1 MVTRAVLFVEQSPMG
16 ELARQV
22 KEQVRRLEPIL
33 GYKVRVVERTGRKI
47 LGSLPQAGSWS
58 GMQCGRGECITC
70 NQGGE
75 EMPDCTRAS
84 VVYESVCVQ
93 CNPTAASKGELKDV
107 KKGGPSLYV
116 GESSRSI
123 QERALEYWAAAR
135 RGDTDSHM
143 RKHQDMEHPGEQPK
157 FLFKVVSTHR
167 TALNRQVREAVR
179 IRRWG
184 GSMDDP

>member
-1 MVTRAVLFVEQSPMG
+1 
-16 ELARQV
+16 
-22 KEQVRRLEPIL
+22 
-33 GYKVRVVERTGRKI
+33 
-47 LGSLPQAGSWS
+47 
-58 GMQCGRGECITC
+58 
-70 NQGGE
+70 
-75 EMPDCTRAS
+75 MPDCTRAS

-123 QERALEYWAAAR
+123 QERALEHWAAAR

-143 RKHQDMEHPGEQPK
+143 RKHQDMEHPVEQPK

-167 TALNRQVREAVR
+167 TPLNRQVREAVR
-179 IRRWG
+179 IRRRG
-184 GSMDDP
+184 GGQG